1 MRMNRVVFQGE
12 YRCPRE
18 VPIKIVLQVDGNAI
32 TGSINNMHEKCSD
45 WQNATIKGLIDDQGN
60 FIKTKFLHAVLP
72 WGRLEDAYKI
82 EGNILGEMTL
92 KSKSRMFWKDK
103 QFTLTKIESE
113 GNNKNP
119 SSNIKKDEELIN
131 PNIKKPREQKE
142 KQLKDQKDIT
152 LEELKEKQLRE
163 LRELQ
168 ERQNKELKL
177 KEKRIKDIKDTQK
190 KLKNNTD
197 LMFN

>member
-18 VPIKIVLQVDGNAI
+18 VPIKIVLKVEGNAI
-32 TGSINNMHEKCSD
+32 TGSINNMHEKCSN

-60 FIKTKFLHAVLP
+60 FIKTKFLHEVLP

-103 QFTLTKIESE
+103 QFLLTKIESE
-113 GNNKNP
+113 GNNKKNT
-119 SSNIKKDEELIN
+119 SSNINKDEVLIN
-131 PNIKKPREQKE
+131 PNIKKP
-142 KQLKDQKDIT
+142 D
-152 LEELKEKQLRE
+152 
-163 LRELQ
+163 
-168 ERQNKELKL
+168 NK
-177 KEKRIKDIKDTQK
+177 
-190 KLKNNTD
+190 
-197 LMFN
+197 